1 MGELENGKKDRRII
15 VEEISRDCKSFGVED
30 RYRNGCCGNRRW
42 ACGNID
48 SIFSGAGRTK
58 VYRTGGGSYRQ
69 WTDCKYN
76 GEGDFAAWIV
86 V

>member
-48 SIFSGAGRTK
+48 SIFSGAGRKK